1 MRFLKKLPSL
11 AAPLVGVTVALAL
24 CAVVFALSLAGIDPG
39 LE

>member
-1 MRFLKKLPSL
+1 MRFFKALQSL

-24 CAVVFALSLAGIDPG
+24 CIVVFALSLAGIEPG